1 MASYKFNMDEEY
13 TDDDFGDVEHLVD
26 DQRGFETIAIELAS
40 KLPSDSISFEQIV
53 KEIVTSQ
60 GLVTVKTSGQSYLAP
75 HVILT
80 ASIGVLQSGV
90 IKFEPPLPHWKTEAI
105 NRF

>member
-1 MASYKFNMDEEY
+1 MDEEY

-26 DQRGFETIAIELAS
+26 DQRGFETMAIELAS

-60 GLVTVKTSGQSYLAP
+60 GMVTVKTTSGQSYSAP

-90 IKFEPPLPHWKTEAI
+90 IKFEPPLPLWKTEAI